1 MTSPVVSSVEAV
13 GDPTEV
19 SAGLAVE
26 ELKVV
31 IKKAIGYHRDALRAR
46 RLGYGDL
53 AGSYV
58 ERRNS
63 AARKAA
69 ETARRIVAAWS
80 GDAVVESL
88 VYQAMSPAEHGCI
101 EWHRWA

>member
-1 MTSPVVSSVEAV
+1 M
-13 GDPTEV
+13 

-26 ELKVV
+26 ELKSAL
-31 IKKAIGYHRDALRAR
+31 KTAISYHREALRAR

-58 ERRNS
+58 KRRNG

-80 GDAVVESL
+80 GDAGVESL